1 MLRGPLK
8 ARAGGRADHAID
20 GVTVLDVLRGLERA
34 EPAVGGWI
42 LDERGL
48 IRRHIGV
55 FVNGEHGKEDT
66 PVESQ
71 DRIEVVQ
78 AISGGCR

>member
-1 MLRGPLK
+1 MLRGSLK
-8 ARAGGRADHAID
+8 ARAGGRADHAIE
-20 GVTVLDVLRGLERA
+20 GATVRDVLRGLERA
-34 EPAVGGWI
+34 QPAVGGWV

-55 FVNGEHGKEDT
+55 FVNGEQGSEDT
-66 PVESQ
+66 PVGSH

-78 AISGGCR
+78 AISGG